1 MEKSRDLKQN
11 RQHSAQAGRP
21 HRHLLPSSERQ
32 DMRTRRQEE
41 GLRSAMRGQGLD
53 PELGRERSRVCTKG
67 ALREREE
74 EGEAG
79 AMSPALSQM
88 PSDVR
93 AL

>member
-1 MEKSRDLKQN
+1 MHE
-11 RQHSAQAGRP
+11 
-21 HRHLLPSSERQ
+21 
-32 DMRTRRQEE
+32 
-41 GLRSAMRGQGLD
+41 
-53 PELGRERSRVCTKG
+53 G